1 MSTEIGA
8 GANRARLS
16 SVSGII
22 LTGQRLRQE
31 SWEVLSSVLFS
42 IVFSFHLRPRL
53 DPSIIHPY
61 LVLRRATPTMTDTR
75 RDTVAAWTVA
85 VLSATSRE
93 EGVAMRRVMKTP
105 GRGAYFEP
113 AFRIE
118 RLGF

>member
-1 MSTEIGA
+1 
-8 GANRARLS
+8 
-16 SVSGII
+16 
-22 LTGQRLRQE
+22 
-31 SWEVLSSVLFS
+31 
-42 IVFSFHLRPRL
+42 
-53 DPSIIHPY
+53 
-61 LVLRRATPTMTDTR
+61 MTDTR

-93 EGVAMRRVMKTP
+93 EGVAMMRVMKTP